1 MIKKRFLSM
10 LVLLAAVVTGA
21 MAQTESLLTTIT
33 ATGKEQASYSTAN
46 VATVSFSYTAYGSS
60 AYLANWGWWGYGWS
74 ATVTAAEGYT
84 ITKCIFYDDANRIA
98 TDSEAPFVVETT
110 EEDKTPQVNGTPI
123 LAYTSK
129 GIKKIEVYGYVTPT
143 TVDVTLADGTD
154 DATSWQGKA
163 GTGEYQAL
171 PLKRVAVGTA
181 VSVKYN
187 GWKLVKSVKAKKK
200 VKPAAEATAED
211 KGKLIGADGNIY
223 ADVAAATAAGTTA
236 VAKICYVSGSNGLA
250 LALADEGQMSWST
263 AISTCAAHTPAITGG
278 TWKLAT
284 KDEWKNMITAAG
296 GHTAL
301 RDGFSSV
308 GGSNMHSY
316 SYWSSSEYDPGFP
329 WYYAFGNGGWY
340 GGSPGNDYWVRA
352 CLAFGAQ
359 GSDPDPIELTSTDG
373 ETWTLA
379 SMPDYDV
386 ELEVEYF
393 NITVPTANTADIYA
407 GTTTPL
413 INAGSTTEDGATMKY
428 LVTATNEQPTSTDG
442 FSAHVPTAQA
452 LTAPG
457 TYYVWYYLY
466 FFESGD
472 DSGIS
477 ALAVEV
483 TVKAYAITM
492 KEGTEDADNW
502 QGKAGEG
509 EYQALPLEGVAA
521 GTAVSVKYS
530 GRKLV
535 KSVKAMNHSAN
546 NTWAIAEV
554 PDGGVELEVEYFNI
568 TVPTANT
575 ADIYASTTPLI
586 NAGSTTEDGATMK
599 YLVTATNEQPTS
611 TDGFS
616 ADVPTAKGR
625 TPGTYYVWYYLDL
638 ESGDDSDISALAVE
652 VTVKAV
658 RTYHVTMKG
667 GIEDATSW
675 QGKAGTGE
683 YQALPLKRVAAGTAV
698 SVKYNGTKLVKS
710 VKGTKK
716 VKPAAEA
723 TAEDK
728 GKLIGRDGRIYDTK
742 DDAEDAGTTAV
753 AKIIYIGPTG
763 HATYNHGLALAL
775 TDEGWGMKWKAARD
789 ACSAKNTSTPVTG
802 ATWLL
807 ASKDQWDYMIDG
819 AGSYI
824 ALRDGFSS
832 VGGSNLHWDNYWSS
846 TEHEDDDYYEAWCY
860 VFDDGHWGYNQLGNN
875 CRVRACLAFGAQ
887 ETVTLNHSANNTWAQ
902 EETLLT
908 TILSTGDNASFKSG
922 SKTFDNKATVTF
934 SGTVYNNDDEWGWW
948 SQEERTLT
956 VTAAE
961 NYTITRVKF
970 YTDDGSGFD
979 EEAPFEAILVSEGG
993 DITKVNG
1000 TKIGNMGVTKIE
1012 VYGYADIVNHSANNT
1027 WAIAEMPDGG
1037 VELEVEYFNITVPT
1051 ANTDSYAGTTT
1062 PLINA
1067 GSTTED
1073 GATMKYLVT
1082 ATNEQ
1087 PTSTD
1092 GFSTDVPTAQAI
1104 TGPGTYYVWYYLDLA
1119 SGADSDISA
1128 LAVEVTVKAYAITM
1142 KEGTLDATSWQGKA
1156 GEGEYQALP
1165 LEGVAA
1171 GTAVSVKYN
1180 GTKKVKSVKVM
1191 KPYTMA
1197 AAATSADKGKLICTS
1212 GHIHANGADAAC
1224 TKARVAKIIYI
1235 GTTGHAYN
1243 HGLALALTDEGQM
1256 AWGAAIDACSAK
1268 NTSTPV
1274 TNATWLLAS
1283 KAQWDY
1289 MMGADGAGSYTALRD
1304 GFSGITGASSLQSD
1318 SYWSGTEDGF
1328 LAWFYRFDYGR
1339 WDYDRKDSYHVR
1351 VRACLAF

>member
-1 MIKKRFLSM
+1 M
-10 LVLLAAVVTGA
+10 LVLLMTAVTGA
-21 MAQTESLLTTIT
+21 W
-33 ATGKEQASYSTAN
+33 ATPNSIVING
-46 VATVSFSYTAYGSS
+46 
-60 AYLANWGWWGYGWS
+60 
-74 ATVTAAEGYT
+74 
-84 ITKCIFYDDANRIA
+84 
-98 TDSEAPFVVETT
+98 
-110 EEDKTPQVNGTPI
+110 TPQVGDKSISLTYYFDPANVSGIESYAPTLKVKCAADNKWDEIWLSLSDVSSGTTNISLKNLGEFEAGKTYEVCFAYYNGNWVD
-123 LAYTSK
+123 
-129 GIKKIEVYGYVTPT
+129 EVFQSFVPAIPT
-143 TVDVTLADGTD
+143 YDVTLKEGTE

-211 KGKLIGADGNIY
+211 KGKLIGRDGNIY

-575 ADIYASTTPLI
+575 ADIYAGTTTPLI

-683 YQALPLKRVAAGTAV
+683 YQALPLKRVAVGTAV
-698 SVKYNGTKLVKS
+698 SVKYNGWKLVKS
-710 VKGTKK
+710 VKAKKK

-1051 ANTDSYAGTTT
+1051 ANTADIYAGTTT

-1092 GFSTDVPTAQAI
+1092 GFSAHVPTAQAL
-1104 TGPGTYYVWYYLDLA
+1104 TAPGTYYVWYYLYFFE
-1119 SGADSDISA
+1119 SGDDSGISA

>member
-1 MIKKRFLSM
+1 M
-10 LVLLAAVVTGA
+10 LALLCLTVSGA
-21 MAQTESLLTTIT
+21 WAQTETLLTTILSADNT
-33 ATGKEQASYSTAN
+33 SFKSGSKTFDN
-46 VATVSFSYTAYGSS
+46 IATVTFSGNVENDGAKLGWFSILGST
-60 AYLANWGWWGYGWS
+60 L
-74 ATVTAAEGYT
+74 TVTAAEGYT
-84 ITKCIFYDDANRIA
+84 ITRVKFYTFSNSAFD
-98 TDSEAPFVVETT
+98 EQAPFEANLVMDVGFVT
-110 EEDKTPQVNGTPI
+110 KVNGTKI
-123 LAYTSK
+123 GEYGGVT
-129 GIKKIEVYGYVTPT
+129 KIEVYGYAIPT
-143 TVDVTLADGTD
+143 YKV
-154 DATSWQGKA
+154 S
-163 GTGEYQAL
+163 
-171 PLKRVAVGTA
+171 LK
-181 VSVKYN
+181 
-187 GWKLVKSVKAKKK
+187 
-200 VKPAAEATAED
+200 
-211 KGKLIGADGNIY
+211 
-223 ADVAAATAAGTTA
+223 
-236 VAKICYVSGSNGLA
+236 
-250 LALADEGQMSWST
+250 
-263 AISTCAAHTPAITGG
+263 GG
-278 TWKLAT
+278 T
-284 KDEWKNMITAAG
+284 
-296 GHTAL
+296 
-301 RDGFSSV
+301 
-308 GGSNMHSY
+308 
-316 SYWSSSEYDPGFP
+316 
-329 WYYAFGNGGWY
+329 
-340 GGSPGNDYWVRA
+340 
-352 CLAFGAQ
+352 
-359 GSDPDPIELTSTDG
+359 
-373 ETWTLA
+373 
-379 SMPDYDV
+379 
-386 ELEVEYF
+386 
-393 NITVPTANTADIYA
+393 
-407 GTTTPL
+407 
-413 INAGSTTEDGATMKY
+413 
-428 LVTATNEQPTSTDG
+428 
-442 FSAHVPTAQA
+442 
-452 LTAPG
+452 
-457 TYYVWYYLY
+457 
-466 FFESGD
+466 
-472 DSGIS
+472 
-477 ALAVEV
+477 
-483 TVKAYAITM
+483 
-492 KEGTEDADNW
+492 
-502 QGKAGEG
+502 
-509 EYQALPLEGVAA
+509 
-521 GTAVSVKYS
+521 
-530 GRKLV
+530 
-535 KSVKAMNHSAN
+535 
-546 NTWAIAEV
+546 
-554 PDGGVELEVEYFNI
+554 
-568 TVPTANT
+568 
-575 ADIYASTTPLI
+575 
-586 NAGSTTEDGATMK
+586 
-599 YLVTATNEQPTS
+599 
-611 TDGFS
+611 
-616 ADVPTAKGR
+616 
-625 TPGTYYVWYYLDL
+625 
-638 ESGDDSDISALAVE
+638 
-652 VTVKAV
+652 
-658 RTYHVTMKG
+658 
-667 GIEDATSW
+667 EDATSW

-763 HATYNHGLALAL
+763 HATYTHGLALAL
-775 TDEGWGMKWKAARD
+775 TDEGWMKWRAAKD

-807 ASKDQWDYMIDG
+807 ASNDQWNSMIDG

-832 VGGSNLHWDNYWSS
+832 VGGSNMHSDLYWSS
-846 TEHEDDDYYEAWCY
+846 TEHESDDYYEAWCY
-860 VFDDGHWGYNQLGNN
+860 VFDDGHWGYNQQNNN
-875 CRVRACLAFGAQ
+875 CWARACLAFGAQ

-1235 GTTGHAYN
+1235 GPTGHAYN

-1339 WDYDRKDSYHVR
+1339 WDYDRKDSYYVR